1 MRGTITKRAGRH
13 LDAAGQRW
21 IRRRRAGRVRIHEDD
36 PRRAAGTLSVRLTA
50 LQREVDTG
58 TAAKSGAATL
68 SSYLTETWLPHAATR
83 VRPTTPRRYEGLV
96 RVQIA
101 PRIGRVKLAKLRP
114 HHVQSVLDG
123 MIADGAAPASVLQA
137 HRVLSAALTQA
148 VRWQLVSMNPCAALR
163 PPRPERARLQVP
175 TSEQVRTIMDAA
187 RGKVYEVPLT
197 LAATTGARRGEVLG
211 LHWSETDLD
220 AGLVRITTT
229 LQKVNGTATF
239 VDPKTARE
247 LAARSACPLRR
258 WRCCADTGRN
268 RSSAACC
275 SEPRGWTRTSSWTAA
290 TAPTWIPTRSGTP
303 SRGSPGTSDSP
314 GCGCT
319 ICAIASPR
327 CFSRQG

>member
-1 MRGTITKRAGRH
+1 M
-13 LDAAGQRW
+13 
-21 IRRRRAGRVRIHEDD
+21 
-36 PRRAAGTLSVRLTA
+36 
-50 LQREVDTG
+50 
-58 TAAKSGAATL
+58 
-68 SSYLTETWLPHAATR
+68 
-83 VRPTTPRRYEGLV
+83 
-96 RVQIA
+96 
-101 PRIGRVKLAKLRP
+101 KLAKLRP

-175 TSEQVRTIMDAA
+175 TSEQVRTILDAA

-239 VDPKTARE
+239 VDPKTARSRRTIS
-247 LAARSACPLRR
+247 LPPSTVALLRR
-258 WRCCADTGRN
+258 HRKEQVERRVLLGAAWVDSDLVVDRGDGTYLDPDTLGHAFSRLARDVGLPGVRLHDLRHSFASMLLASGVN
-268 RSSAACC
+268 VKVVSEALGHASSSFTLDTYAHLLPGMG
-275 SEPRGWTRTSSWTAA
+275 EQVA
-290 TAPTWIPTRSGTP
+290 TAIETALGGR
-303 SRGSPGTSDSP
+303 
-314 GCGCT
+314 
-319 ICAIASPR
+319 
-327 CFSRQG
+327 